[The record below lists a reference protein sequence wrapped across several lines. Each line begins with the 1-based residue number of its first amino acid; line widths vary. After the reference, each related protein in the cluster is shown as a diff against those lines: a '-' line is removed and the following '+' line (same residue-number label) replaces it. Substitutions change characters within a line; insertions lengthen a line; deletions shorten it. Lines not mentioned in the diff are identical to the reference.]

1 MFFRKKKE
9 EKEKE
14 EFRQSVSE
22 FVRDRIYELVSQ
34 NQMAVKAGIFT
45 AEEFQEMTNDF
56 LDEAET
62 FYDDMDIDEIL
73 QERTENLMK
82 RTAKSSDNVHVIKV
96 EL

>member
-9 EKEKE
+9 EKEE
-14 EFRQSVSE
+14 IRQSVSE
-22 FVRDRIYELVSQ
+22 FVRDRIYELVAQ

-45 AEEFQEMTNDF
+45 VEEFQEKTDDF
-56 LDEAET
+56 VNEAET

-73 QERTENLMK
+73 DERTENLMK
-82 RTAKSSDNVHVIKV
+82 RAARTHVIKV

>member
-9 EKEKE
+9 EKEE
-14 EFRQSVSE
+14 IRQSVSE
-22 FVRDRIYELVSQ
+22 FVRDRIYELVAQ

-45 AEEFQEMTNDF
+45 VEEFQEMTDDF
-56 LDEAET
+56 VNEAET
-62 FYDDMDIDEIL
+62 FYDDMDIEEII

-82 RTAKSSDNVHVIKV
+82 RAARTHVIKV

>member
-9 EKEKE
+9 EKEE
-14 EFRQSVSE
+14 IRQSVSE
-22 FVRDRIYELVSQ
+22 FVRDRIYELVAQ

-45 AEEFQEMTNDF
+45 VEEFQEMTDDF
-56 LDEAET
+56 VNEAET
-62 FYDDMDIDEIL
+62 FYDDMDIEEII

-82 RTAKSSDNVHVIKV
+82 RTARTHVIRV

>member
-9 EKEKE
+9 EE
-14 EFRQSVSE
+14 EIRQSVSE
-22 FVRDRIYELVSQ
+22 FVRDRIYELVAQ

-45 AEEFQEMTNDF
+45 AEEFQEMTDDF
-56 LDEAET
+56 VNEAET

-73 QERTENLMK
+73 DERTENLMK
-82 RTAKSSDNVHVIKV
+82 RTARTHVIKV

>member
-9 EKEKE
+9 EKEE
-14 EFRQSVSE
+14 IRQSVSE
-22 FVRDRIYELVSQ
+22 YVRDRIYELVAQ

-45 AEEFQEMTNDF
+45 VEEFQEMTDDF
-56 LDEAET
+56 VNEAET
-62 FYDDMDIDEIL
+62 FYDDMDIEEII

-82 RTAKSSDNVHVIKV
+82 RTARTHVIKV

>member
-9 EKEKE
+9 EKEE
-14 EFRQSVSE
+14 IRQSVSE
-22 FVRDRIYELVSQ
+22 FVRDRIYELVAQ

-45 AEEFQEMTNDF
+45 AEEFQEMTDDF
-56 LDEAET
+56 VNEAET

-73 QERTENLMK
+73 DERTENLMK
-82 RTAKSSDNVHVIKV
+82 RATRTHVIKV

>member
-9 EKEKE
+9 EKEE
-14 EFRQSVSE
+14 IRQSVSE
-22 FVRDRIYELVSQ
+22 FVRDRIYELVAQ

-45 AEEFQEMTNDF
+45 VEEFQEMTDDF
-56 LDEAET
+56 VNEAET
-62 FYDDMDIDEIL
+62 FYDDMDIEEII

-82 RTAKSSDNVHVIKV
+82 RTARAHVIKV